1 MTINVNKKCC
11 RSKELLDK
19 SPVGGMEA
27 RSADTDVTVSIN
39 SSEYVMF
46 CCLRRVVVVIFS
58 SNDLCLSIKLFILA
72 ASGAYTITF
81 SFHLTSLDNFI
92 SSRAVI

>member
-1 MTINVNKKCC
+1 MTIKSASEQN
-11 RSKELLDK
+11 ELLDS
-19 SPVGGMEA
+19 SPVVGMEA
-27 RSADTDVTVSIN
+27 RLAETDVTVSIK
-39 SSEYVMF
+39 SSEYVIF
-46 CCLRRVVVVIFS
+46 CCLHCVVVVIFS